1 MASKFLIKETN
12 TGFNFLLVATKGQP
26 VGHSQ
31 VYKSLKSALGGV
43 ESIKN
48 IAPEADVEDQ
58 TKEGFEE
65 KKNPKFVIY
74 FDKAEDFRFRLQ
86 AANGQPVL
94 ASEGYKSLTAVKNG
108 IESVRKNSQVAETVL
123 PEAKEEEP
131 AKEEKKAPAKKAAP
145 KAAAKAEVKEEA
157 PKAEE
162 KKAEAPKAEAKPEPK
177 VETPAKKEPRPNKK
191 TGAGNKKAKITSRL
205 KERYENEIRKA
216 LNEKYNYKSV
226 MEIPSVNKIVVNI
239 GVGEATQDAKKLED
253 AVAELTQITGQKPVI
268 TKAKK
273 SIASFKLREGQNIGC
288 KVTLRGIRMWDFLD
302 KLVSIALPRVRDFRG
317 VSRNAFDGR
326 GNYTLGVKEQLIFPE
341 IDYDKVTKVRGMDV
355 VIVTTAKTDKEAYT
369 LLELLGM
376 PFMR

>member
-1 MASKFLIKETN
+1 MASKFLVKETN
-12 TGFNFLLVATKGQP
+12 TGFNFLLIATNGQP
-26 VGHSQ
+26 IGHSQ

-43 ESIKN
+43 ESIRN
-48 IAPEADVEDQ
+48 VAADAEVEDQ
-58 TKEGFEE
+58 TAKEVEE

-74 FDKAEDFRFRLQ
+74 LDKAEEYRFKLQ
-86 AANGQPVL
+86 AANGQAVL
-94 ASEGYKSLTAVKNG
+94 ASEGYTTLAAVKNG
-108 IESVRKNSQVAETVL
+108 IESVKKNSQVAELVL
-123 PEAKEEEP
+123 PEEKEEPAKEEP
-131 AKEEKKAPAKKAAP
+131 KEEKKAPAKKAAP
-145 KAAAKAEVKEEA
+145 KAEAKEEA

-162 KKAEAPKAEAKPEPK
+162 KPEPK
-177 VETPAKKEPRPNKK
+177 VEKKAEAPAKKEPRPSKK
-191 TGAGNKKAKITSRL
+191 TGAGNKKAAITSRL
-205 KERYENEIRKA
+205 KEKYENEIRKA

-376 PFMR
+376 PFMK